1 MGNKKNKKELE
12 RIKNKHNNNKLNNS
26 NKNVEKIVN
35 EDKLLIENNIIN
47 KDDIEI
53 DGSVKEEEKKEDNT
67 LDNDIMIKDV
77 SNKIKNK
84 KKITR
89 IILIVLLS
97 VLLSL
102 LTITLIN
109 YIDME
114 NREKER
120 LENIRRQNEE
130 IRLLVEEINSH
141 YNNVVKTNKDAEIYD
156 DEGNVIGI
164 IYEGIELEL
173 EEIEID
179 KDTKYF
185 KISKIDGYIKY
196 QDVEKKESKTIYDD
210 RYKNYIVFNLNIIT
224 NDITSFYDEEL
235 NKIYT
240 YNKSFDLPIIIK
252 DTDKYGVEFNDRLLY
267 VKTDDVK
274 EVKYNYNTNRNNA
287 SGVGVFNYHA
297 FYDEENYE
305 EKKACNT
312 MICHSKKQFKIHLDY
327 FKKHNI
333 LTLKAH
339 ELEDYIDGKIRL
351 PKSILITIDDG
362 PKTEHAVNMLTEYKM
377 YATIFLITDWFD
389 EKTYYKTEYIE
400 LHSHGHDLHNQGVCP
415 GGQGGGIKCLP
426 RDVLLKDLKE
436 SSMELGGSKY
446 FCYPFYEYNNYS
458 ISVLKEA
465 GYTMAFAG
473 EYGDMLTKVGRNK
486 YTIPRFVITIYTTLN
501 DINNYLNQIRV

>member
-1 MGNKKNKKELE
+1 MSNKKNKKELE

-26 NKNVEKIVN
+26 KENVEKISN
-35 EDKLLIENNIIN
+35 EDNVIKKENVAIEDNIKLCDE
-47 KDDIEI
+47 KDDNIL
-53 DGSVKEEEKKEDNT
+53 N
-67 LDNDIMIKDV
+67 NDLNIKNV
-77 SNKIKNK
+77 SNKLKNK
-84 KKITR
+84 KKITK

-97 VLLSL
+97 VLLSFL
-102 LTITLIN
+102 IITLIY
-109 YIDME
+109 YIDMK
-114 NREKER
+114 NKEKER

-130 IRLLVEEINSH
+130 IRLYIEEVNSH
-141 YNNVVKTNKDAEIYD
+141 YNSIVKTNKDAEIYD

-164 IYEGIELEL
+164 IYESVELEL

-196 QDVEKKESKTIYDD
+196 QDVEKIENKTIYDD
-210 RYKNYIVFNLNIIT
+210 RYKNYIVFNLNIVT

-240 YNKSFDLPIIIK
+240 LNKSFDLPIIIK

-297 FYDEENYE
+297 FYDEKNYE

-312 MICHSKKQFKIHLDY
+312 MICHSKKQFKTHLDY
-327 FKKHNI
+327 FKEHNI

-362 PKTEHAVNMLTEYKM
+362 PKTKHAVDMLTEYKM
-377 YATIFLITDWFD
+377 FATIFLVTNWYD
-389 EKTYYKTEYIE
+389 EKAYYKTEYIE
-400 LHSHGHDLHNQGVCP
+400 LHSHGHDLHKQGICP

-426 RDVLLKDLKE
+426 RDVLLEDLRE

-501 DINNYLNQIRV
+501 DIDNYLNQIRV